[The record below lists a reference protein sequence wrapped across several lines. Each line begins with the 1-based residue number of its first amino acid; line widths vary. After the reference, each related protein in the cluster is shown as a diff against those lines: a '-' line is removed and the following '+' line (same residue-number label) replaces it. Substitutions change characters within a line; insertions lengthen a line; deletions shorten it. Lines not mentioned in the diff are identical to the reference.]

1 MPIGSG
7 SFTGKTTSAEDRL
20 MSAYQQ
26 LDGRYQAGNTHH
38 EKIARSQEG
47 GFDSFVASIGR
58 GVQEGAENVLNL
70 PTDLAGMKKWVDF
83 DYIKPREGFLNES
96 TTAMTQFA
104 VGLPVGGVPL
114 KAAVKTIQKARAA
127 KKGKTLVKGRDTTK
141 DKLKK
146 AAMDGMAIGAGADF
160 VAFSGNESLIY
171 NLLDVH
177 PELQASYGDIT
188 SKEGW
193 QNMSLEELTE
203 ATLQHP
209 NFSAQRLAENWGG
222 RGANVLE
229 GAFIGALLQV
239 TWRAARLKFNSDKLT
254 NRTIEGSDEK
264 IKKGVEKTVRDGDT
278 LNEQLTVKELQ
289 EHDAFQHG
297 TMKKEGHLTP
307 EDAAALKR
315 EEAELAKAQADLAE
329 SAEKMKEGTHF
340 SVVEEVDE
348 IAPKGWDDALE
359 SRTATELGVDPEE
372 LMRGAVRHENPT
384 LRIVDDSM
392 MHDAFDAGDAFDLN
406 LPAGFTKDTLVMTS
420 VTKDGAEIVINQ
432 PKVAELW
439 SEAGETFNM
448 FGRKYAKDAF
458 NSVNDLAAFIVARER
473 ASVRFPQLKGE
484 SAKGWKVRLDQVAA
498 NELKR
503 KGLGNFWKY
512 EFTKVKGME
521 QFKLDD
527 DMLHG
532 SIFSDPEQG
541 AQLAKEI
548 ANARG
553 TGLNLE
559 EVFSRALD
567 AIQVDKGMSDATQ
580 KYTSSRL
587 MNFFMSNMRKGFESD
602 PLGDQMAKA
611 IGWSQDTHRQGAKDF
626 LRDELL
632 NDIDAI
638 AQSSGLTPQGVAER
652 FRLGRGDYKDLF
664 PETSIDDALKQD
676 VAATKELYIR
686 TWAYRLDQAVSMKQM
701 SGLAEEITEM
711 EGKATTEQ
719 LARFATQVET
729 IQSKMF
735 GFRHLRQAEGRALAA
750 NRSFKLAQDFA
761 GKGGTG
767 EKIMEEI
774 MNKAGGKKGMS
785 TLASRINAIFQANKN
800 NPKGGASSAAD
811 LLNKSVSGIDIHNEY
826 WMNSLLSGTRTQVV
840 NTVGTALHMAYKP
853 IEGLVGSAFGKD
865 KATRAF
871 FRNQVYYA
879 ANMMTETI
887 KAIGALGLNK
897 ATKVMRLVD
906 EGKYL
911 QKRGEIL
918 NQGGQGAA
926 IAAGSRKSLRRG
938 KGTLESRSELFDI
951 QPSTVIASKN
961 ISFMDDAN
969 EWARNA
975 FDFMGAAIRV
985 PSRLMIATD
994 ELFKQ
999 VQFRSASMSKLY
1011 NEALEK
1017 IPAKSQDAD
1026 TINNYITERFQGL
1039 IRGTGARF
1047 TPDII
1052 KDEAYRNWT
1061 QALNRA
1067 QKKGEPLPEEM
1078 KDKEAYILNYITKNY
1093 EGHHD
1098 KETLSNFAMD
1108 WAEDSTFT
1116 RGLDVDLNELKA
1128 AKKIGSD
1135 QSSFTKSVQDMASQH
1150 SWMRIIIPFVRTPV
1164 NLLKFPLQR
1173 LPVLNNAAV
1182 NSKSKFLKKLH
1193 HRYQADMASDD
1204 PIRKAAAQGRMRM
1217 GAIMY
1222 PAIALFA
1229 ASGQIT
1235 GNGPTNPRQRR
1246 ALMATGWRA
1255 YSIKVGDRYVS
1266 YARLDPFSTV
1276 LGLAA
1281 DSVEFVREAGKAGD
1295 IDDSWAKTL
1304 ALAGTYSLSNNIANK
1319 SFLAGLSNIL
1329 STLTDPVGNG
1339 NFETLVQKQLT
1350 SYVPKALS
1358 QFTVLT
1364 DDHYIKKSYGLLDAM
1379 KSQVPGMAGDID
1391 PMRNF
1396 LGDPMEYVAPEIGA
1410 RAFSVMNPFL
1420 SSKYKK
1426 DDVLDALAELG
1437 YGFGAPE
1444 PKLMGKSFL
1453 DMRKY
1458 KDDSGRSAYD
1468 FYQEQIGKTE
1478 LGGKTLRT
1486 RLADFFKTTR
1496 YKKQTAF
1503 AGQVGFE
1510 SLEVDPRITEVKSI
1524 VRKYRDKA
1532 KKETK
1537 SKYPEL
1543 VSAERSYK
1551 MHYKQILKQLR

>member
-7 SFTGKTTSAEDRL
+7 AFKANPTSEESKTL
-20 MSAYQQ
+20 SAYKQ
-26 LDGRYQAGNTHH
+26 LDGRFKAGDTHH
-38 EKIARSQEG
+38 ESIARSQEG
-47 GFDSFVASIGR
+47 PVDSFFGAVGY
-58 GVQEGAENVLNL
+58 GLQEGSENVLNL
-70 PTDLAGMKKWVDF
+70 PTDLMGMEKWADF
-83 DYIKPREGFLNES
+83 DYIKPREGFVNES
-96 TTAMTQFA
+96 ATAMTQFA
-104 VGLPVGGVPL
+104 IGVPVGGIPL
-114 KAAVKTIQKARAA
+114 KAAVKTIQKVRGA
-127 KKGKTLVKGRDTTK
+127 KKGKELIKGRDTTK

-146 AAMDGMAIGAGADF
+146 AAMDGMVMGAGADF

-171 NLLDVH
+171 NLLEIH
-177 PELQASYGDIT
+177 PELQSSYGDIT
-188 SKEGW
+188 SKDGW
-193 QNMSLEELTE
+193 ENMSLEELSE
-203 ATLQHP
+203 ATQKHKS
-209 NFSAQRLAENWGG
+209 FSAQRLAENWGG

-239 TWRAARLKFNSDKLT
+239 TWRAAKLKFNSDKLT
-254 NRTIEGSDEK
+254 NRTLEGNDEAVK
-264 IKKGVEKTVRDGDT
+264 RNTDKFAKDGT
-278 LNEQLTVKELQ
+278 LSEELTVKELQ

-297 TMKKEGHLTP
+297 TMKKEGHITP
-307 EDAAALKR
+307 EDAALLKR

-329 SAEKMKEGTHF
+329 ATENMKDGTHF

-359 SRTATELGVDPEE
+359 ANEAAKLGVDPGEF
-372 LMRGAVRHENPT
+372 MMGGVRNENPT
-384 LRIVDDSM
+384 LRIVDDAM
-392 MHDAFDAGDAFDLN
+392 LQDAFDAGDAFDMN
-406 LPAGFTKDTLVMTS
+406 LPQGFTKDTLVMTN
-420 VTKDGAEIVINQ
+420 VTKDGAEIIINQ
-432 PKVAELW
+432 PKIAELW

-458 NSVNDLAAFIVARER
+458 NSVNDLAAFITARER

-484 SAKGWKVRLDQVAA
+484 SPKGWQVRLDQVAA

-512 EFTKVKGME
+512 EFKQVAGME
-521 QFKLDD
+521 QFKLDE

-532 SIFSDPEQG
+532 SIFSDPAQG

-548 ANARG
+548 SNARG

-580 KYTSSRL
+580 KYTTSRL
-587 MNFFMSNMRKGFESD
+587 MNFFMSNMRKGFEGD

-611 IGWSQDTHRQGAKDF
+611 MGWTQDTHRQGARDF
-626 LRDELL
+626 LRDQLL
-632 NDIDAI
+632 DDLDAI
-638 AQSSGLTPQGVAER
+638 GQSSGLTAQGVAER

-664 PETSIDDALKQD
+664 PETSIDAALKQD

-719 LARFATQVET
+719 LARFATHVET

-750 NRSFKLAQDFA
+750 NRSFKIAQGDA

-767 EKIMEEI
+767 EKIMAEI

-785 TLASRINAIFQANKN
+785 ALASRMDAIFQANKN
-800 NPKGGASSAAD
+800 NPKGAASSAAD
-811 LLNKSVSGIDIHNEY
+811 LLNKTVSGIDIHNEY
-826 WMNSLLSGTRTQVV
+826 WMNSLLSGARTQVV
-840 NTVGTALHMAYKP
+840 NTIGTALHMAYKP
-853 IEGLVGSAFGKD
+853 IEGLMGSAFGKD

-871 FRNQVYYA
+871 FRNQAYYA
-879 ANMMTETI
+879 ANMMTETL
-887 KAIGALGLNK
+887 KAIGSLGLNK
-897 ATKVMRLVD
+897 ATKVMRLQD
-906 EGKYL
+906 ETSYL
-911 QKRGEIL
+911 YKRGKIL
-918 NQGGQGAA
+918 KDGGQGAQ
-926 IAAGSRKSLRRG
+926 IAAGARKSMRRG

-951 QPSTVIASKN
+951 QPSTVIASRN
-961 ISFMDDAN
+961 MSFMDDAN
-969 EWARNA
+969 EWAKNA
-975 FDFMGAAIRV
+975 FDFVGAAIRV
-985 PSRLMIATD
+985 PSRLMISTD

-999 VQFRSASMSKLY
+999 VQFRSSSMSKLY

-1017 IPAKSQDAD
+1017 IPKEAQDSD
-1026 TINNYITERFQGL
+1026 TINKYMTDRFQGL

-1052 KDEAYRNWT
+1052 KDEAHRHWT
-1061 QALNRA
+1061 QALLKS
-1067 QKKGEPLPEEM
+1067 QKTGEPLPAEM
-1078 KDKEAYILNYITKNY
+1078 KDKNEYIMNYMMKNY
-1093 EGHHD
+1093 EQHQD
-1098 KETLSNFAMD
+1098 KETLSGFAMD

-1116 RGLDVDLNELKA
+1116 RGLDVDLNELKE
-1128 AKKIGSD
+1128 AKKISSD
-1135 QSSFTKSVQDMASQH
+1135 SSSFSKSVQDLAGQH

-1193 HRYQADMASDD
+1193 HRYQADMASSD

-1217 GAIMY
+1217 GAVMY

-1246 ALMATGWRA
+1246 ALMATGWRS

-1281 DSVEFVREAGKAGD
+1281 DSVEFVREAGKSGD

-1304 ALAGTYSLSNNIANK
+1304 ALSGVYSLSNNIANK

-1339 NFETLVQKQLT
+1339 NFETLYTKQMS

-1358 QFTVLT
+1358 QFSVLT
-1364 DDHYIKKSYGLLDAM
+1364 DDNYIRRGHGLLDAM
-1379 KSQVPGMAGDID
+1379 RSQVPGMAGEVAV
-1391 PMRNF
+1391 MRNF
-1396 LGDPMEYVAPEIGA
+1396 LGDPMEHVAPEVGA
-1410 RAFSVMNPFL
+1410 RAFSIINPFL

-1426 DDVLDALAELG
+1426 DDVLDAVAELG

-1444 PKLMGKSFL
+1444 PKLRGKSFL

-1458 KDDSGRSAYD
+1458 KDDDGRSAYD

-1478 LGGKTLRT
+1478 IGGKALRS
-1486 RLADFFKTTR
+1486 RLADFFKSTR
-1496 YKKQTAF
+1496 YKKQTKF
-1503 AGQVGFE
+1503 AGQIGFE

-1537 SKYPEL
+1537 ARYPEL
-1543 VSAERSYK
+1543 VSAERSYNV
-1551 MHYKQILKQLR
+1551 HYKKILKELR